1 MAMPAVRRRWTPEDV
16 RSLMDETRAWPR
28 YELIAGELVVTPA
41 PGVAHQIIVTE
52 LWAILD
58 GYLKWHPIGLPLV
71 SPSDL
76 ELRPGT
82 ITQPDVFVVPIRQDP
97 GETGARWSDIRS
109 LLLAVEVLSPSSLR
123 TDRVE
128 KRDLYLDAGV
138 AEYWVVDI
146 DARVVERWTPTH
158 ATPEILRAE
167 LAWPAA
173 SMDPL
178 VIDLPAL
185 FERVARKTGMVRL

>member
-1 MAMPAVRRRWTPEDV
+1 MPAVRRRWTPDDV

-41 PGVAHQIIVTE
+41 PGIAHQVIVTE
-52 LWAILD
+52 LWALLD
-58 GYLKWHPIGLPLV
+58 TYLKRNQIGLALV
-71 SPSDL
+71 SPSDV
-76 ELRPGT
+76 ELQPDT

-97 GETGARWSDIRS
+97 VERTARWSDIRS

-138 AEYWVVDI
+138 PVYWVVDL
-146 DARVVERWTPTH
+146 DARVVERWTPSH
-158 ATPEILRAE
+158 ATPEILRTE
-167 LAWPAA
+167 LTWPPAN
-173 SMDPL
+173 SDPL
-178 VIDLPAL
+178 IIDLPAL
-185 FERVARKTGMVRL
+185 FERVARKTGMIRV

>member
-1 MAMPAVRRRWTPEDV
+1 MPAVRRRWTPDAV

-41 PGVAHQIIVTE
+41 PGIAHQVIVTE
-52 LWAILD
+52 FWALLD
-58 GYLKWHPIGLPLV
+58 TYLKRNQIGLALV

-76 ELRPGT
+76 ELQPDT

-97 GETGARWSDIRS
+97 GEAAARWSDIRS
-109 LLLAVEVLSPSSLR
+109 LLLAVEVFSPSSLR

-138 AEYWVVDI
+138 PEYWIVDI
-146 DARVVERWTPTH
+146 DARVVERWTPSH
-158 ATPEILRAE
+158 PTPEILRTE
-167 LAWPAA
+167 LTWPAA
-173 SMDPL
+173 NADTL
-178 VIDLPAL
+178 IIDLPAL
-185 FERVARKTGMVRL
+185 FERVARKTGMIRV

>member
-1 MAMPAVRRRWTPEDV
+1 MAMPAVRRRW
-16 RSLMDETRAWPR
+16 
-28 YELIAGELVVTPA
+28 
-41 PGVAHQIIVTE
+41 
-52 LWAILD
+52 
-58 GYLKWHPIGLPLV
+58 IGLPLV

-97 GETGARWSDIRS
+97 GDTIARWSDIRS
-109 LLLAVEVLSPSSLR
+109 LLLAVEVLSPSSVR

-128 KRDLYLDAGV
+128 KRDLYLDADV

-158 ATPEILRAE
+158 ATPEILRTE
-167 LAWPAA
+167 LTWPAA
-173 SMDPL
+173 STDPL
-178 VIDLPAL
+178 AIDLPEL

>member
-1 MAMPAVRRRWTPEDV
+1 MPAVRRRWTPDDV

-28 YELIAGELVVTPA
+28 YELIAGELVVTSA
-41 PGVAHQIIVTE
+41 PGLAHQIIIAE
-52 LWAILD
+52 LWAALD
-58 GYLKWHPIGLPLV
+58 AYLTRHPIGLPLV

-97 GETGARWSDIRS
+97 GEPAARWSDIRS

-146 DARVVERWTPTH
+146 DARVVERWTSTH
-158 ATPEILRAE
+158 KTPEILRTE
-167 LAWPAA
+167 LTWPAA
-173 SMDPL
+173 STDPL